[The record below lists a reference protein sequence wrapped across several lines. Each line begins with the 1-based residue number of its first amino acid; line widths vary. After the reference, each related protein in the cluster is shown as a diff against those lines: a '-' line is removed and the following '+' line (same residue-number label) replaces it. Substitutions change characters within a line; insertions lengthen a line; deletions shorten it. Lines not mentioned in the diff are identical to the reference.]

1 MCESPMMQTVVGGL
15 MRMLAGEPWMERRRR
30 QRRSLIDRRRSKP
43 SESLA
48 QERRLGERR
57 REDRREKGWLR
68 FWNPP

>member
-1 MCESPMMQTVVGGL
+1 MTQTIVDGFL
-15 MRMLAGEPWMERRRR
+15 RMLAGEPWMERRRR
-30 QRRSLIDRRRSKP
+30 ERRSLIDRRRSKP
-43 SESLA
+43 RESLV

>member
-1 MCESPMMQTVVGGL
+1 MMQTFVDGFL
-15 MRMLAGEPWMERRRR
+15 RMLAGEPWMERRRR
-30 QRRSLIDRRRSKP
+30 ERRSPIDRRRSRGR
-43 SESLA
+43 ESPA